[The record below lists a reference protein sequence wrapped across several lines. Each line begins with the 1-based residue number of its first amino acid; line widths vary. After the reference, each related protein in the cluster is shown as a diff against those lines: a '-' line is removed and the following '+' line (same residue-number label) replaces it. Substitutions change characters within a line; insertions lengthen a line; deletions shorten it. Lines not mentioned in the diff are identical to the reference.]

1 MRETV
6 ARTFILVCL
15 LCAILLLITVFW
27 NSLGNTLR
35 QTIPISPLALG
46 RLRNKELESAAENN
60 TRNVTQKPF
69 VILVYTQFFG
79 TKEWI
84 KITDDCSSPEI
95 PGNSCRKD
103 MVDLTYDK
111 KRYAESEF
119 VIFHARDMPGVDH
132 LKTIMKNKPSSQF
145 WIYFLQESPNATPD
159 TRPLNGMFDLTM
171 TYRSD
176 SDFWWPY
183 GSYRGIPF
191 EKTSQ
196 LDFSVGKDKLVSWMV
211 SNCNSHLRNSFVH
224 ELQKYIT
231 VDVFGSCSGK
241 FGEPKSCP
249 HGEACRNIIKQ
260 YKFYLSFENALCE
273 DYITEKYWGRIGDEN
288 VIPIVLGGANYS
300 KLAIPG
306 SYINV
311 MDFKTVK
318 DLADYLHYLDKN
330 NTAYN
335 EYFSW
340 RQKYRAGREGWSFLC
355 MFCETLRTDF
365 KQRGRYKDLTG
376 YWVGKGRCNEK
387 DERVRRMWS

>member
-1 MRETV
+1 M

-35 QTIPISPLALG
+35 QTIPISRLALG

-60 TRNVTQKPF
+60 TRSVTQKPF

-231 VDVFGSCSGK
+231 VDVFGSCSRK
-241 FGEPKSCP
+241 FGESKSCP
-249 HGEACRNIIKQ
+249 RGEACRNIIKQ

-273 DYITEKYWGRIGDEN
+273 DYITEKYWGRVGKQAYLRNIRIDGSPVFSLFIN
-288 VIPIVLGGANYS
+288 NIIAYVGQQVFVVVVVCFLVGG
-300 KLAIPG
+300 G
-306 SYINV
+306 EG
-311 MDFKTVK
+311 VK
-318 DLADYLHYLDKN
+318 EVYY
-330 NTAYN
+330 
-335 EYFSW
+335 
-340 RQKYRAGREGWSFLC
+340 RQKITQKC
-355 MFCETLRTDF
+355 HRTSSRQPPF
-365 KQRGRYKDLTG
+365 FINNIYYNICSKSLKVSSRDLTLFTL
-376 YWVGKGRCNEK
+376 NI
-387 DERVRRMWS
+387 

>member
-1 MRETV
+1 M

-35 QTIPISPLALG
+35 QTIPISRLALG

-60 TRNVTQKPF
+60 TRSVTQKPF

-145 WIYFLQESPNATPD
+145 WIYFLQESPNAPPD

-241 FGEPKSCP
+241 FGESKSCP
-249 HGEACRNIIKQ
+249 RGEACRNIIKQ

-273 DYITEKYWGRIGDEN
+273 DYITEKYWGRIGKQAYLRNIGIDGSPVFSLFIN
-288 VIPIVLGGANYS
+288 NIIAYVGQQVFVVVVVCFLVRGG
-300 KLAIPG
+300 G
-306 SYINV
+306 EG
-311 MDFKTVK
+311 VK
-318 DLADYLHYLDKN
+318 EMYY
-330 NTAYN
+330 
-335 EYFSW
+335 
-340 RQKYRAGREGWSFLC
+340 RQKITEKC
-355 MFCETLRTDF
+355 HRTSSRQPPF
-365 KQRGRYKDLTG
+365 FINNIYYNICSKSLKVSSRDLTLFTL
-376 YWVGKGRCNEK
+376 NI
-387 DERVRRMWS
+387 

>member
-1 MRETV
+1 MV
-6 ARTFILVCL
+6 RTFIFVCF
-15 LCAILLLITVFW
+15 LCATLLLITVFLTP
-27 NSLGNTLR
+27 LGNTLR
-35 QTIPISPLALG
+35 QTIPISRLALG

-69 VILVYTQFFG
+69 VILVYTEFFG
-79 TKEWI
+79 TKEWL

-95 PGNSCRKD
+95 PRNSCRKD
-103 MVDLTYDK
+103 MFDLTYDK

-176 SDFWWPY
+176 SDFRWPY
-183 GSYRGIPF
+183 GSYREIPF

-224 ELQKYIT
+224 ELQKYIA
-231 VDVFGSCSGK
+231 VDVFGSCSGQ
-241 FGEPKSCP
+241 FGKSRSCP
-249 HGEACRNIIKQ
+249 HGETCRNIIKQ

-273 DYITEKYWGRIGDEN
+273 DYITEKYWGRIGKQAYLRNIGID
-288 VIPIVLGGANYS
+288 
-300 KLAIPG
+300 G
-306 SYINV
+306 SPVFSLFINKV
-311 MDFKTVK
+311 
-318 DLADYLHYLDKN
+318 
-330 NTAYN
+330 TAYVGQQVFVVVVVCLLWGGGGVK
-335 EYFSW
+335 EVYY
-340 RQKYRAGREGWSFLC
+340 RQKITEKCHRTSSCQPPFFINNIYYNICSKSLKGSSREL
-355 MFCETLRTDF
+355 TLFT
-365 KQRGRYKDLTG
+365 L
-376 YWVGKGRCNEK
+376 NI
-387 DERVRRMWS
+387 

>member
-1 MRETV
+1 M
-6 ARTFILVCL
+6 ARTFILVCF

-35 QTIPISPLALG
+35 QTIPISRLALG

-60 TRNVTQKPF
+60 TRSVTQKPF

-79 TKEWI
+79 IKEWI

-241 FGEPKSCP
+241 FGESKSCP
-249 HGEACRNIIKQ
+249 RGEACRNIIKQ

-273 DYITEKYWGRIGDEN
+273 DYITEKYWGRIGKQAYLRNIGIDGSPVFSLFIST
-288 VIPIVLGGANYS
+288 VIAYVGQQVFVVVVVCFLVGG
-300 KLAIPG
+300 
-306 SYINV
+306 
-311 MDFKTVK
+311 
-318 DLADYLHYLDKN
+318 
-330 NTAYN
+330 
-335 EYFSW
+335 
-340 RQKYRAGREGWSFLC
+340 R
-355 MFCETLRTDF
+355 
-365 KQRGRYKDLTG
+365 
-376 YWVGKGRCNEK
+376 GKGG
-387 DERVRRMWS
+387 VL

>member
-1 MRETV
+1 M

-35 QTIPISPLALG
+35 QTIPISRLALG

-60 TRNVTQKPF
+60 TRSVTQKPF

-183 GSYRGIPF
+183 GFYREIPF
-191 EKTSQ
+191 VKTSQ

-241 FGEPKSCP
+241 FGESKSCP
-249 HGEACRNIIKQ
+249 RGEACRNIIKQ

-273 DYITEKYWGRIGDEN
+273 DYITEKYWGRIGKQAYLRNIGIDGSPVFSLFIN
-288 VIPIVLGGANYS
+288 NIIAYVGQQVFVFVVVCFLVGG
-300 KLAIPG
+300 G
-306 SYINV
+306 GG
-311 MDFKTVK
+311 VK
-318 DLADYLHYLDKN
+318 EVYY
-330 NTAYN
+330 
-335 EYFSW
+335 
-340 RQKYRAGREGWSFLC
+340 RQKITEKC
-355 MFCETLRTDF
+355 HRTSSRQPPF
-365 KQRGRYKDLTG
+365 FINNIYYNICSKSLKVSSRDLTLFTL
-376 YWVGKGRCNEK
+376 NI
-387 DERVRRMWS
+387 

>member
-1 MRETV
+1 MRETAV
-6 ARTFILVCL
+6 RTFIFICL
-15 LCAILLLITVFW
+15 LCAILLLITVFL
-27 NSLGNTLR
+27 SPLGNTLR
-35 QTIPISPLALG
+35 QTIPISRLALG

-60 TRNVTQKPF
+60 TRSVTQKPF

-273 DYITEKYWGRIGDEN
+273 DYITEKYWGR
-288 VIPIVLGGANYS
+288 
-300 KLAIPG
+300 
-306 SYINV
+306 
-311 MDFKTVK
+311 
-318 DLADYLHYLDKN
+318 
-330 NTAYN
+330 
-335 EYFSW
+335 
-340 RQKYRAGREGWSFLC
+340 
-355 MFCETLRTDF
+355 
-365 KQRGRYKDLTG
+365 
-376 YWVGKGRCNEK
+376 VGKQAYLRNIGIDGSPVFSLFINNILAYVGQQVFVVVVVCLLVGGGRGK
-387 DERVRRMWS
+387 GGVL